1 MVFNTTLRT
10 KKTSKA
16 IDEIVGKTLPLLK
29 IWKLGGTGSRRMI
42 IEQASPNLSVYL
54 NPDHYPTYSSIEIRQ
69 KGILVHINQA
79 YRTFAWPIPYYQ
91 LALYNSNAISIH
103 ASGDFIKYRQS
114 TDNVHFKFVKKVLAE
129 KASYLAGISA
139 FLEK

>member
-16 IDEIVGKTLPLLK
+16 IDDIVGRTLPLLK

-42 IEQASPNLSVYL
+42 IEKVSPNLSAYL

-69 KGILVHINQA
+69 RGILVHINQA
-79 YRTFAWPIPYYQ
+79 YRTFAWAIPYYK
-91 LALYNSNAISIH
+91 LVLYNSTYISIH
-103 ASGDFIKYRQS
+103 ADGQFIRFRRSSDKI
-114 TDNVHFKFVKKVLAE
+114 HFKFVKKVLAE
-129 KASYLAGISA
+129 KANYLADVSA
-139 FLEK
+139 FTES